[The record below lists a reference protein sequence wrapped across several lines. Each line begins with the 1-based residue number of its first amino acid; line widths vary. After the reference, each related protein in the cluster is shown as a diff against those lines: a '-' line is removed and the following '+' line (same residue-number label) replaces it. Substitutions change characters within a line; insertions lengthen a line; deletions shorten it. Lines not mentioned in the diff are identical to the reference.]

1 MGKVVQKKFDL
12 PRMENEKKNKEK
24 SKAISKINAGYNG
37 YEKEEWVITKK
48 QAEHPEFHV
57 SEYISKKPVVKIY
70 LIFIFGGARLIIVV
84 Y

>member
-1 MGKVVQKKFDL
+1 M
-12 PRMENEKKNKEK
+12 
-24 SKAISKINAGYNG
+24 
-37 YEKEEWVITKK
+37 ITKK